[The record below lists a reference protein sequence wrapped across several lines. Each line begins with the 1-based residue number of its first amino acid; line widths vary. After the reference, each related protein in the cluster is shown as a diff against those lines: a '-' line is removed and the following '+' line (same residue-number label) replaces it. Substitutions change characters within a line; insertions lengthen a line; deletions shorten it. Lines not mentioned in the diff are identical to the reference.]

1 MKHSANSC
9 CHFELKQ
16 KWILPIHKEYKCISR
31 NVRLHCTSQPRDKL
45 RCSKELNIPKGLWL
59 GSVADTGSHTS
70 HREVVAWPVGPGCS
84 DLLAKSALQTLTTGV
99 CVTLVSF
106 LCLCGEEP
114 AGNVSG
120 SGSCAV
126 WRKAHWPS
134 FLSCLSHLKDCA
146 HVRSFLSMFASLSPK
161 IRAGQTLVC
170 GRCGLALWHTA
181 SLLISTGLWIPQ
193 SRDSLLIHLWADSPE
208 RWKDLLEITGRALK
222 SAWFS

>member
-1 MKHSANSC
+1 MNP
-9 CHFELKQ
+9 
-16 KWILPIHKEYKCISR
+16 PIHNDYKCISR
-31 NVRLHCTSQPRDKL
+31 NVRLHCTLQPQGKL

-59 GSVADTGSHTS
+59 GSVADTGSHAS
-70 HREVVAWPVGPGCS
+70 HREVVAWPRGQDAVIYWLS
-84 DLLAKSALQTLTTGV
+84 RLYKTLTRGV

-146 HVRSFLSMFASLSPK
+146 HVRPFLSMFVSLSPK
-161 IRAGQTLVC
+161 LRAGQILVC

-193 SRDSLLIHLWADSPE
+193 SRNSLLIHLWADWAHKGE
-208 RWKDLLEITGRALK
+208 RTC
-222 SAWFS
+222 

>member
-1 MKHSANSC
+1 MIYWLSR
-9 CHFELKQ
+9 L
-16 KWILPIHKEYKCISR
+16 YK
-31 NVRLHCTSQPRDKL
+31 
-45 RCSKELNIPKGLWL
+45 
-59 GSVADTGSHTS
+59 
-70 HREVVAWPVGPGCS
+70 
-84 DLLAKSALQTLTTGV
+84 TLITGV

-146 HVRSFLSMFASLSPK
+146 HVRPFLSMFVSLSPK
-161 IRAGQTLVC
+161 IRASQILVC

-193 SRDSLLIHLWADSPE
+193 TGILSWFTCEQTEPTKVKGLVRNHRGSLQVSLILLVLPIALLCLRCLPSGAAIRNKEAYGCEHSWPTLWSESTVTGPHQ
-208 RWKDLLEITGRALK
+208 LESIHRKLWTDRPTYFRESNINMISG
-222 SAWFS
+222 